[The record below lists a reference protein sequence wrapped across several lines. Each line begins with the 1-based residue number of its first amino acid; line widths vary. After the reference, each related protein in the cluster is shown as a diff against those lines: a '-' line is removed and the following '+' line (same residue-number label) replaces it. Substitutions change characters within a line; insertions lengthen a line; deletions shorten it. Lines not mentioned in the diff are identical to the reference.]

1 MPAEAVLVALRET
14 WLALRPLGK
23 PMAVMGGLALAAW
36 KCVRATRDV
45 DLLLGVSARDLAQIL
60 APLEAV
66 GMRPKGHEAT
76 IRLGDLEVFQLL
88 YEPPETFVDLQI
100 DLLLGESSYHQEA
113 LRRRIPME
121 LSGLDVTLDVLACED
136 LLLHKLLAGRVID
149 RVDAAALIRA
159 NRATLDRPY
168 LNQWAH
174 QLKLMADMDAVWE
187 AAFPGELRRD

>member
-1 MPAEAVLVALRET
+1 MPAEVVLAALRET
-14 WLALRPLGK
+14 WRALEPLGK

-45 DLLLGVSARDLAQIL
+45 DLLVGVSSQDLPQIL
-60 APLEAV
+60 PPLQAV
-66 GMRPKGHEAT
+66 GMRPKGCRSA

-100 DLLLGESSYHQEA
+100 DLLLGDSSYHQEA
-113 LRRRIPME
+113 LRRRIPMQ

-136 LLLHKLLAGRVID
+136 LLLHKLLAGRIID

-159 NRATLDRPY
+159 NLAALDRPY
-168 LNQWAH
+168 LNQWAQ
-174 QLKLMADMDAVWE
+174 QLKLVADLDAVWE
-187 AAFPGELRRD
+187 AAFPVAPPRS